1 MNIIL
6 SGYGT
11 MNQLV
16 AQVAQDQGH
25 TIVGVVAP
33 NQQEDYPSLDSF
45 NQASADLIIDFSH
58 PDHLLPLLE
67 EDLQV
72 PIVVATTGEKDK
84 IQAALHQQA
93 DHVPV
98 FFEANMSYGIHALS
112 QILEKALSLLQDYD
126 VELLEAHHN
135 QKVDAPSGT
144 LVKLLDLVSEARPD
158 SYPNYDRHE
167 ASGKRNPDEIGIHTL
182 RGGSIVGDH
191 EVLFAGP
198 DESIKI
204 SHQAGSKAIFAR
216 GALRAGAKLI
226 DKEPGYYN
234 FDNL

>member
-16 AQVAQDQGH
+16 AQVAKDQGH

>member
-1 MNIIL
+1 M
-6 SGYGT
+6 
-11 MNQLV
+11 
-16 AQVAQDQGH
+16 
-25 TIVGVVAP
+25 
-33 NQQEDYPSLDSF
+33 
-45 NQASADLIIDFSH
+45 
-58 PDHLLPLLE
+58 
-67 EDLQV
+67 

-84 IQAALHQQA
+84 IQSALHQQA

-135 QKVDAPSGT
+135 QKVDAPRGT

-158 SYPNYDRHE
+158 AYPNYDRHE
-167 ASGKRNPDEIGIHTL
+167 ASGKRDPNEIGIHTL

>member
-1 MNIIL
+1 
-6 SGYGT
+6 

-226 DKEPGYYN
+226 DKEPGYYS